1 MRRKEVRLPRTAG
14 GIERRTSERI
24 TASVSL
30 SVSGLVVAAATAC
43 GGSSLTKA
51 VSILIGSGNLE
62 RYIVQRFGR
71 AMLRERETR
80 EFGPCSAVSEC
91 LTRSGILD
99 LKLVDMFF
107 GFFGFSGYFSGILSL
122 GSDLGSI
129 LACQC
134 ECVTMLNDFPSAAR
148 SRKSELMRIKRY
160 YRNYHILINIKI

>member
-1 MRRKEVRLPRTAG
+1 VRLPRTAG

-107 GFFGFSGYFSGILSL
+107 GFSGFSGILSL
-122 GSDLGSI
+122 GSDSGSI
-129 LACQC
+129 
-134 ECVTMLNDFPSAAR
+134 
-148 SRKSELMRIKRY
+148 
-160 YRNYHILINIKI
+160 